1 MQIYSGRCH
10 TCGAV
15 KHNIKVA
22 YVMEDGDVFAHTFC
36 DCGGV
41 LVKVDADKKGSK
53 YGGYAI
59 LKGWFK

>member
-10 TCGAV
+10 TCSAV

-22 YVMEDGDVFAHTFC
+22 YAMEDGDVFAHTFC

-53 YGGYAI
+53 YG
-59 LKGWFK
+59 